1 MRTSAID
8 GTSQVGDARRKSTRR
23 STADGTFALLMADAS
38 PVSAEAAVASG
49 PAVSIEALLTLQT
62 AGNDAEAAVL
72 GRALAYGGDVLDRLE
87 RLRVD
92 LLEGAVP
99 MARLTELAQ
108 TVRAHRVTTADA
120 RVNAILDEIELRAGV
135 ELAKLERRR

>member
-8 GTSQVGDARRKSTRR
+8 GTSQVGDARRKSMRR
-23 STADGTFALLMADAS
+23 TADGTFALLMADAS
-38 PVSAEAAVASG
+38 PVCTEAAVASG

-72 GRALAYGGDVLDRLE
+72 GRALAHGGDVLDRLE

-120 RVNAILDEIELRAGV
+120 RLNAILDEIELRAGV